1 MSQRGLS
8 LNDFVFVTDQAAGP
22 ETGFVGSNRG
32 SFSDPEVDRLHKQ
45 ALTSLDPRQRREAT
59 IGLHRRISE
68 LAAYTPLFYSVEV
81 LAARN
86 RLKGPVGN
94 YGPQIGV
101 TWNVHEWELTG
112 PASS

>member
-1 MSQRGLS
+1 
-8 LNDFVFVTDQAAGP
+8 V
-22 ETGFVGSNRG
+22 
-32 SFSDPEVDRLHKQ
+32 
-45 ALTSLDPRQRREAT
+45 
-59 IGLHRRISE
+59 SE
-68 LAAYTPLFYSVEV
+68 LTAYAPLFYSVEV

-112 PASS
+112 PSSS